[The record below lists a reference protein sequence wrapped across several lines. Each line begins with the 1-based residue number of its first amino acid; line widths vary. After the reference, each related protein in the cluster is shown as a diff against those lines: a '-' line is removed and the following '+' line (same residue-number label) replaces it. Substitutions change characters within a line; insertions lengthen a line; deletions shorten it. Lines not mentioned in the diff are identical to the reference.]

1 MRSSLLIPSSPRRRG
16 PSRRAALNW
25 VPACAG
31 MIGLILVGCGASETD
46 TPAAPEA
53 PKVVA
58 ETSVPPI
65 PPMPKSLTLEDID
78 FNAYSKDLAKFT
90 GLKDGQSRG
99 EAVDNVR
106 LYFAPERG
114 NTMVKTTQSKFE
126 REDGA
131 VLLFGVSGLP
141 DDSVKAQEIY
151 LIMSGEKGA
160 QKLGAYGMRIKCYRG
175 ENTTE
180 WTTELCP

>member
-1 MRSSLLIPSSPRRRG
+1 VIKPKLITTLTRKRGEGACVAVMGMLLVACDSKPTEG
-16 PSRRAALNW
+16 AA
-25 VPACAG
+25 VPE
-31 MIGLILVGCGASETD
+31 V
-46 TPAAPEA
+46 PN
-53 PKVVA
+53 VVA
-58 ETSVPPI
+58 ETLTPPI
-65 PPMPKSLTLEDID
+65 PPMPKSLKLEDID
-78 FNAYSKDLAKFT
+78 FNSYSKDLAKFT
-90 GLKDGQSRG
+90 DLKEGQSRG

-114 NTMVKTTQSKFE
+114 NTMIKTTQSKFE

-131 VLLFGVSGLP
+131 VLLFGASGLP
-141 DDSVKAQEIY
+141 DDSIKAQEIY

-180 WTTELCP
+180 WQTALCP

>member
-1 MRSSLLIPSSPRRRG
+1 MRYSLLIPSSPRRRG

-25 VPACAG
+25 APACAG
-31 MIGLILVGCGASETD
+31 MMGFVLVACGSKTTEG
-46 TPAAPEA
+46 PAAPEA
-53 PKVVA
+53 PNVMA
-58 ETSVPPI
+58 ETTAPI
-65 PPMPKSLTLEDID
+65 PPMPKSLRLEDID

-160 QKLGAYGMRIKCYRG
+160 QRLGAYGMRIKCYRG
-175 ENTTE
+175 NNTTE
-180 WTTELCP
+180 WQTALCP